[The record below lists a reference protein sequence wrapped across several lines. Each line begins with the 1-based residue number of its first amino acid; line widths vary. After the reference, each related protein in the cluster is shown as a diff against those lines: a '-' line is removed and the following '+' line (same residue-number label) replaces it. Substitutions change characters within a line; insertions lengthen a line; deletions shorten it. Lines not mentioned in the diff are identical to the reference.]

1 MQIYL
6 FPIRVAMLTFPFI
19 AALIVL
25 PVYIYQYRKFG
36 FVNKLRILAIY
47 AFVLYLLCAY
57 FEVILPLPQTR
68 DIISLYGTNR
78 QTYDLTPFSSIK
90 DIIRETQVIP
100 NKPFT
105 YLHLFKEFAFLQVV
119 FNIILTIPF
128 GVFMRYLFN
137 RNFKQTIIF
146 SFLLTLF
153 FELSQ
158 LTGLFWIYNAPYRL
172 FQVDDLIFNTM
183 GGMIGY
189 LMTPIFTTFIPT
201 LEKIDRNTVLPSQ
214 VSIIRRLAAL
224 AVDWI
229 FINILVVPLR
239 LCFKDL
245 FSESSLIF
253 ILINLVFI
261 ILPTITHGYTL
272 GKKLVRIKLCDNR
285 GKLPFIKLVLRTHL
299 FYFVTIYIRS
309 FTTNISLQFSNDAII
324 QIGCFFI
331 VSFVHLLIFINFIT
345 NLKSHQFFH
354 DKLSGI
360 HNVVVNP

>member
-1 MQIYL
+1 
-6 FPIRVAMLTFPFI
+6 
-19 AALIVL
+19 
-25 PVYIYQYRKFG
+25 
-36 FVNKLRILAIY
+36 
-47 AFVLYLLCAY
+47 
-57 FEVILPLPQTR
+57 
-68 DIISLYGTNR
+68 
-78 QTYDLTPFSSIK
+78 
-90 DIIRETQVIP
+90 
-100 NKPFT
+100 
-105 YLHLFKEFAFLQVV
+105 
-119 FNIILTIPF
+119 
-128 GVFMRYLFN
+128 MRYLFN

-201 LEKIDRNTVLPSQ
+201 LEKIDRNTIPPNQ
-214 VSIIRRLAAL
+214 VSTIRRLTAL

-229 FINILVVPLR
+229 LIKILAVPFR
-239 LCFKDL
+239 ICFKDL
-245 FSESSLIF
+245 FLESSLTF

-272 GKKLVRIKLCDNR
+272 GKKLVRIKLSDNR
-285 GKLPFIKLVLRTHL
+285 GKLPFIKLVLRIYS

-309 FTTNISLQFSNDAII
+309 FTNNILLQFPNDTII

-331 VSFVHLLIFINFIT
+331 VSFVNLLIFINFIT
-345 NLKSHQFFH
+345 NLKSHRFFH

-360 HNVVVNP
+360 HNVIVNS